1 MAKAQDA
8 FRTISEVADEL
19 AVQKHVLRFWENKFP
34 HIRPMKRGGGRRFYR
49 PDDLD
54 LLRGIR
60 YLLHREGYTI
70 KGVQKILREQG
81 PEHVK
86 ACWQL
91 GVGSAKSAELVTQM
105 PPVLAAHK
113 TALKPVPASKVAGK
127 AVKPASKAVKPTY
140 EELVTQ
146 LERLTSELEAAQAIL
161 RGQSQPRRA
170 LAPRT
175 AAPAQI
181 TAAKA
186 APAKTAAVKAA
197 PAKKARGR

>member
-34 HIRPMKRGGGRRFYR
+34 QIRPMKRGGGRRFYR

-70 KGVQKILREQG
+70 KGVQKILREHG

-86 ACWQL
+86 ACWQMGADSL
-91 GVGSAKSAELVTQM
+91 MVAPEPAAVPLKLKTGTKSTAAPVKASEPDLATQIDALV
-105 PPVLAAHK
+105 A
-113 TALKPVPASKVAGK
+113 
-127 AVKPASKAVKPTY
+127 
-140 EELVTQ
+140 
-146 LERLTSELEAAQAIL
+146 ELEAAQAIL
-161 RGQSQPRRA
+161 HGRPIARRA
-170 LAPRT
+170 IGKPATKTRGRGDGQKATAKSGITTPVTAP
-175 AAPAQI
+175 
-181 TAAKA
+181 
-186 APAKTAAVKAA
+186 
-197 PAKKARGR
+197 KKARGR

>member
-34 HIRPMKRGGGRRFYR
+34 QIRPMKRGGGRRFYR

-70 KGVQKILREQG
+70 KGVQKILREHG

-86 ACWQL
+86 ACWQTGAAML
-91 GVGSAKSAELVTQM
+91 VAEPEPVAVPLKLKAGAKAAGPNVKATRPDLVTQID
-105 PPVLAAHK
+105 
-113 TALKPVPASKVAGK
+113 ALVA
-127 AVKPASKAVKPTY
+127 
-140 EELVTQ
+140 
-146 LERLTSELEAAQAIL
+146 ELEAAQAIL
-161 RGQSQPRRA
+161 HGRPIARRPLGKVATKTAGRGEG
-170 LAPRT
+170 LK
-175 AAPAQI
+175 AA
-181 TAAKA
+181 AAKTR
-186 APAKTAAVKAA
+186 PAGPVAV
-197 PAKKARGR
+197 AKKVRGR

>member
-86 ACWQL
+86 ACWQMGAAAL
-91 GVGSAKSAELVTQM
+91 LAAESVPAPEPLSAQTKLKGTTKTSGAAKSAH
-105 PPVLAAHK
+105 PDLA
-113 TALKPVPASKVAGK
+113 
-127 AVKPASKAVKPTY
+127 
-140 EELVTQ
+140 TQ
-146 LERLTSELEAAQAIL
+146 LEALVAELEAAQAIL
-161 RGQSQPRRA
+161 HGKPIARRPMGTKVGGVKA
-170 LAPRT
+170 GRAVGLKTAVGKP
-175 AAPAQI
+175 AAPQ
-181 TAAKA
+181 
-186 APAKTAAVKAA
+186 PM
-197 PAKKARGR
+197 PKKARGR

>member
-70 KGVQKILREQG
+70 KGVQKILRENG

-86 ACWQL
+86 SCWQMGL
-91 GVGSAKSAELVTQM
+91 QAVAEAEPAPSVAQPRQKAGSRGPAGAEKSPL
-105 PPVLAAHK
+105 PDLAAQID
-113 TALKPVPASKVAGK
+113 ALIV
-127 AVKPASKAVKPTY
+127 
-140 EELVTQ
+140 
-146 LERLTSELEAAQAIL
+146 ELEAAQAIL
-161 RGQSQPRRA
+161 HGR
-170 LAPRT
+170 RT
-175 AAPAQI
+175 ARRPL
-181 TAAKA
+181 AAKA
-186 APAKTAAVKAA
+186 VAKPANVKAVSRPAAKSSEPA
-197 PAKKARGR
+197 PVPTPKKARGR

>member
-70 KGVQKILREQG
+70 KGVQKILREHG

-86 ACWQL
+86 SCWQM
-91 GVGSAKSAELVTQM
+91 GAELTVVEAEPTPDRKLKGKPGKPTALPDLATQ
-105 PPVLAAHK
+105 LAAM
-113 TALKPVPASKVAGK
+113 VA
-127 AVKPASKAVKPTY
+127 
-140 EELVTQ
+140 
-146 LERLTSELEAAQAIL
+146 ELEAAQAIL
-161 RGQSQPRRA
+161 NGKIVARRPLAKVVGRAIVKPQASKPGAPMPRSSS
-170 LAPRT
+170 P
-175 AAPAQI
+175 AAP
-181 TAAKA
+181 
-186 APAKTAAVKAA
+186 
-197 PAKKARGR
+197 KKARDR

>member
-70 KGVQKILREQG
+70 KGVQKILRENG

-86 ACWQL
+86 SCWQMGAVPL
-91 GVGSAKSAELVTQM
+91 TVVEPEPPVADRKLKSVGKTAKSTLLD
-105 PPVLAAHK
+105 LA
-113 TALKPVPASKVAGK
+113 
-127 AVKPASKAVKPTY
+127 
-140 EELVTQ
+140 TQ
-146 LERLTSELEAAQAIL
+146 LNALVAELEAAQAIL
-161 RGQSQPRRA
+161 HGKPIPRRPLGQVA
-170 LAPRT
+170 SNRAIGLKPSAAKPDRT
-175 AAPAQI
+175 APQSAP
-181 TAAKA
+181 
-186 APAKTAAVKAA
+186 
-197 PAKKARGR
+197 KKARGR

>member
-70 KGVQKILREQG
+70 KGVQKILREHG

-86 ACWQL
+86 GCWQMGAVPL
-91 GVGSAKSAELVTQM
+91 AVVEAAAPVVERKSKSAI
-105 PPVLAAHK
+105 K
-113 TALKPVPASKVAGK
+113 TARTALPDL
-127 AVKPASKAVKPTY
+127 T
-140 EELVTQ
+140 TQ
-146 LERLTSELEAAQAIL
+146 LDAMVAELEAAQAIL
-161 RGQSQPRRA
+161 QGKPLARRP
-170 LAPRT
+170 LG
-175 AAPAQI
+175 
-181 TAAKA
+181 
-186 APAKTAAVKAA
+186 KTAGRPLALKSTGGNAGSATPQPA
-197 PAKKARGR
+197 PKKARGR

>member
-70 KGVQKILREQG
+70 KGVQKILREHG

-86 ACWQL
+86 ACWQMGAAAL
-91 GVGSAKSAELVTQM
+91 AMVEPEPPVAELKPKGVGKTA
-105 PPVLAAHK
+105 K
-113 TALKPVPASKVAGK
+113 TALPDLA
-127 AVKPASKAVKPTY
+127 
-140 EELVTQ
+140 TQ
-146 LERLTSELEAAQAIL
+146 LDALVAELEAAP
-161 RGQSQPRRA
+161 GRA
-170 LAPRT
+170 
-175 AAPAQI
+175 AALKA
-181 TAAKA
+181 TAAK
-186 APAKTAAVKAA
+186 PSKAA
-197 PAKKARGR
+197 PPPAPKKARGR